1 MHKTYEIWTNSFLEM
16 EIQLRVHCPT
26 FSTID
31 VYLVYISLN
40 VIQELHAENVA
51 NIQTGNVSKMRPGF
65 KIVKSEMAKQMY
77 NNVQKNKK
85 STSKLVLVEIFM
97 MFCEFWDILLIFY
110 WSLRAM
116 PNLGKKVESCSLNIH
131 WLNIN
136 LNVGWKSK

>member
-1 MHKTYEIWTNSFLEM
+1 M

-110 WSLRAM
+110 
-116 PNLGKKVESCSLNIH
+116 
-131 WLNIN
+131 
-136 LNVGWKSK
+136 